1 MSSVALDG
9 GVEPII
15 GWRGWFLRVSAFGP
29 ELVPAGKGRGGW
41 PWRAPMTARCAEGR
55 EHRSPDPSCA
65 CGLSAY
71 KPETA
76 HRSLRSRFPVIGTV
90 SMWGRIVEH
99 QHGWRAE
106 HAYPDRLRLVCGACL
121 RARTGRRTGIPVV
134 AGTISGDAAA
144 EGFASAWCATHV
156 PSELARTWSAPEV
169 GRVLLARYA
178 VDPMPIE
185 QIRATV
191 GRREKRRPWTNL
203 DRVGAAKT
211 SFDPPDI
218 VRHLR

>member
-1 MSSVALDG
+1 MSGVPLDTV
-9 GVEPII
+9 VEPII

-29 ELVPAGKGRGGW
+29 ELVPAGAGRGGW

-55 EHRSPDPSCA
+55 EHRSPDPSCG
-65 CGLSAY
+65 CGLSAF

-76 HRSLRSRFPVIGTV
+76 HRSRRSRFPVIGTV

-121 RARTGRRTGIPVV
+121 RARTGRRAGIPVV
-134 AGTISGDAAA
+134 AGTIAGAGASP
-144 EGFASAWCATHV
+144 GFASAWCATHV
-156 PSELARTWSAPEV
+156 PSELSRTWSAPEV
-169 GRVLLARYA
+169 ASALLSRYA
-178 VDPMPIE
+178 VDPLPIDRIE
-185 QIRATV
+185 ATV
-191 GRREKRRPWTNL
+191 DRRRERRPRTNL
-203 DRVGAAKT
+203 DRVEAVT
-211 SFDPPDI
+211 MRFDPPDI

>member
-1 MSSVALDG
+1 MSAVPLDIVA
-9 GVEPII
+9 EPVI
-15 GWRGWFLRVSAFGP
+15 GWRGWFLRVNAFGP

-55 EHRSPDPSCA
+55 GHRSPDPSCG
-65 CGLSAY
+65 CGLSAF

-106 HAYPDRLRLVCGACL
+106 HAYPERLRLVCGTCL
-121 RARTGRRTGIPVV
+121 RARTGRRTGIPVI
-134 AGTISGDAAA
+134 AGTVAGDAASQ
-144 EGFASAWCATHV
+144 GFASAWCDVHV
-156 PSELARTWSAPEV
+156 PSELSRAWSAPEV
-169 GRVLLARYA
+169 GRALLSRYA
-178 VDPMPIE
+178 VDPMPIARIE
-185 QIRATV
+185 ATV
-191 GRREKRRPWTNL
+191 GRPRRRRPWTNL
-203 DRVGAAKT
+203 DRVET
-211 SFDPPDI
+211 TTMRFEPPDI

>member
-1 MSSVALDG
+1 MSGVPLDTV
-9 GVEPII
+9 VEPII

-29 ELVPAGKGRGGW
+29 ELVPAGAGRGGW

-55 EHRSPDPSCA
+55 EHRSPDPSCG
-65 CGLSAY
+65 CGLSAF

-76 HRSLRSRFPVIGTV
+76 HRSRGSRFPVIGTV

-121 RARTGRRTGIPVV
+121 RARTGRRAGIPVV
-134 AGTISGDAAA
+134 AGTIAGAGASP
-144 EGFASAWCATHV
+144 GFASAWCATHV
-156 PSELARTWSAPEV
+156 PSELSRTWSAPEV
-169 GRVLLARYA
+169 ASALLSRYA
-178 VDPMPIE
+178 VDPLPIDRIE
-185 QIRATV
+185 ATV
-191 GRREKRRPWTNL
+191 DRRRERRPRTNL
-203 DRVGAAKT
+203 DRVEAVT
-211 SFDPPDI
+211 MRFDPPDI